1 MIGEILVEIMADE
14 PGDGFRA
21 PIALAGPFPSGAP
34 AIFIDQVA
42 RMGQPC
48 GIISKVGRDDVGRV
62 NTDRLAADGV
72 DVSVISINPDRQT
85 GSAFVRYRADGSR
98 DFVFNI
104 GQSAFGTMPDSPAV
118 AAMLKRRSSACDG
131 NLIIQPGDHRLQS
144 GRCPGRA
151 GQGGRCPSIRTCAR
165 RSSTRR
171 AWRR

>member
-1 MIGEILVEIMADE
+1 MIGEILVEIMADV
-14 PGDGFRA
+14 PGDVFRA
-21 PIALAGPFPSGAP
+21 PIAPAGPFLSGAP

-72 DVSVISINPDRQT
+72 DVSAIGTNLNRPT

-118 AAMLKRRSSACDG
+118 AAMLK
-131 NLIIQPGDHRLQS
+131 
-144 GRCPGRA
+144 
-151 GQGGRCPSIRTCAR
+151 AR
-165 RSSTRR
+165 IVCM
-171 AWRR
+171 